1 MGAEYMGVDPEP
13 LQITKMNST
22 VFSAIF
28 MVLLVA
34 SPLQAAPETQA
45 VEDRTFCMAQAATT
59 CANSCTGVSG
69 DETCTVICGFW
80 YFYRRPCSN
89 ANPTGCTTTTT
100 TTATPT
106 SYPPRL
112 SYCFCCFLLQPV

>member
-1 MGAEYMGVDPEP
+1 MGVDPEP

-28 MVLLVA
+28 MVLLIA

-45 VEDRTFCMAQAATT
+45 VEDRTFCMANAATT
-59 CANSCTGVSG
+59 CANSCTGASC

-89 ANPTGCTTTTT
+89 ANPTGCTTTTRAT
-100 TTATPT
+100 TT

-112 SYCFCCFLLQPV
+112 SYCFCCFLLQ